1 MEPALEAT
9 EFNVRA
15 LESESS
21 KVSFKRNASHQ
32 EGGVAIEMTTQPLLE
47 LAPTSGS
54 VTASRHVRSS
64 CTSVTGR
71 RCVSVNTKELEV
83 YDPEK
88 EEDTEEEEPCTP
100 PKRAAPAPDSMFIF
114 KASNP

>member
-15 LESESS
+15 LESESC
-21 KVSFKRNASHQ
+21 KVSVKRNASHQ

-47 LAPTSGS
+47 LAPMSGS
-54 VTASRHVRSS
+54 ISARTRWS
-64 CTSVTGR
+64 CMRITGR
-71 RCVSVNTKELEV
+71 HCVSVNKNELEV
-83 YDPEK
+83 YDTEK
-88 EEDTEEEEPCTP
+88 DEDTEEEEPCTP
-100 PKRAAPAPDSMFIF
+100 PKRVAPAPDSMFIF

>member
-9 EFNVRA
+9 EYNVRA

-21 KVSFKRNASHQ
+21 KVSIKRNASHQ

-47 LAPTSGS
+47 RAPMSGS
-54 VTASRHVRSS
+54 ITARARSPCIS
-64 CTSVTGR
+64 ITGLH
-71 RCVSVNTKELEV
+71 CVSVNTKELEV

-88 EEDTEEEEPCTP
+88 DEDTEEEEPCTP